1 MKCQNCGEYDAN
13 VEYTQIVNGEKLH
26 LHLCSR
32 CANDMNIGLN
42 FDFGINDIFSSFF
55 GEMPELKVLPK
66 ENILKC
72 DVCGT
77 SYEEFINEGKLGC
90 PNCYIVFEEK
100 LDDVLKRF
108 HGANK
113 HIERRKTHTLNNIKK
128 ENKKLTSKEKKEIL
142 KKELAD
148 CIRVE
153 DYEKAAVI
161 RDKIKKLEREIEK

>member
-42 FDFGINDIFSSFF
+42 FDFGINDVFSSFF
-55 GEMPELKVLPK
+55 GDVDNLKVLPK
-66 ENILKC
+66 ENVLKC

-77 SYEEFINEGKLGC
+77 TYDEFIKEGKLGC
-90 PNCYIVFEEK
+90 SNCYVVFEEK

-108 HGANK
+108 HGSNRHVRSK
-113 HIERRKTHTLNNIKK
+113 NVDEKVKFN
-128 ENKKLTSKEKKEIL
+128 NKKLTVKEKIELL
-142 KKELAD
+142 KKELSD
-148 CIRVE
+148 CIKVE
-153 DYEKAAVI
+153 NYEKAATI
-161 RDKIKKLEREIEK
+161 RDEIKKLEKEIDR